1 MLSSEFVRSTKIKLA
16 FFNLAL
22 FFYVTGL
29 LAAIGISFGTGA
41 ILVLVAATI
50 ILVLFAL
57 QVYTALRNK
66 KLWSRD
72 ILASTLGVLLIAEL
86 FLQGYSVAIG
96 KSLFGLQGF
105 FNLHLFAGFILL
117 GLLTWHSVQN
127 AKKVEIENSR
137 YILFIIIGVAS
148 VMNLTGQLGFAGI
161 LPGAVKLV
169 YYSYVFLTFAY
180 LLYFLSAPERR
191 ANRKQFQIASGIG
204 FIMVLF
210 WIFRWQ
216 IPNAIPP
223 GLFRIFLHI
232 GFVTAIVLPVA
243 IMLFRT
249 NFFFIVFLL
258 YSILGE
264 IYFIQFN
271 RDFKYLTD
279 VGIDGCVGYENA
291 VDYPVN
297 NDPGIP
303 ISELLRSP
311 VKEEIAVI
319 RDEWKNRDFTPQD
332 IHTEYAER
340 TGNGDSIKV
349 ISHYING
356 LKHYGLIRIPAG
368 LKTQSAP
375 ILLVLHGGGSSIDVL
390 ETDLLYR
397 IASGSCR
404 DVLSD
409 YIVIAPSFRGD
420 IVRGEN
426 FCFRSEGYTGD
437 VWAGAAEDAAFFLE
451 AVKKLYKKDEGS
463 RTLAMGISRGAT
475 VALILSGLTDK
486 ITHVIA
492 ISTHTNFLNEDV
504 FRNEA
509 VGRDFAKVFFTPRDS
524 PENVRK
530 KILTSSPM
538 YFAEHIPSFEIHQG
552 TTDHLTTVRHARA
565 LELRLKELKSDSTAR
580 FYFYDG
586 KGHGFDDDKLV
597 CLSLAEFFHR

>member
-1 MLSSEFVRSTKIKLA
+1 MKIKLA

-22 FFYVTGL
+22 FLYVTGL
-29 LAAIGISFGTGA
+29 LAAIGISFGAGA
-41 ILVLVAATI
+41 ILVLIAAAI
-50 ILVLFAL
+50 ILVLFML
-57 QVYTALRNK
+57 QVYTAFRDK

-72 ILASTLGVLLIAEL
+72 ILASTLGVLLIVEL

-96 KSLFGLQGF
+96 KSLFGLPGF
-105 FNLHLFAGFILL
+105 FNLHLFTGFILL
-117 GLLTWHSVQN
+117 GLLTWLSVQN
-127 AKKVEIENSR
+127 VKKVAIEDSH

-148 VMNLTGQLGFAGI
+148 CISLIGQLGFAGI
-161 LPGAVKLV
+161 IPGAAKLI
-169 YYSYVFLTFAY
+169 YYSYAFLTFAY
-180 LLYFLSAPERR
+180 LLYFLSAPERK
-191 ANRKQFQIASGIG
+191 ANRKQFQIASGIA

-216 IPNAIPP
+216 LPNAIPP

-232 GFVTAIVLPVA
+232 GFVTAIVLPAA
-243 IMLFRT
+243 ILLLRT

-271 RDFKYLTD
+271 KDFKYLTD
-279 VGIDGCVGYENA
+279 VGVDGCVGYENA
-291 VDYPVN
+291 VDYPIN

-311 VKEEIAVI
+311 AKEEIDAV
-319 RDEWKNRDFTPQD
+319 RNEWKNRDFTPLD
-332 IHTEYAER
+332 IRTEHAELKE
-340 TGNGDSIKV
+340 NGDSIKV
-349 ISHYING
+349 ISHDING

-404 DVLSD
+404 DVLSN

-451 AVKKLYKKDEGS
+451 VIKKLYKKDENVK
-463 RTLAMGISRGAT
+463 TLAIGISRGAT
-475 VALILSGLTDK
+475 VGLILSGLTDK
-486 ITHVIA
+486 ITHTIA
-492 ISTHTNFLNEDV
+492 ISTHTDFLNDDV
-504 FRNEA
+504 FQNER
-509 VGRDFAKVFFTPRDS
+509 VGGDFARCFFMPGDG
-524 PENVRK
+524 PDNIRK

-538 YFAEHIPSFEIHQG
+538 YFAEHIHSFEIHQG
-552 TTDHLTTVRHARA
+552 TADHLTTVRHARA
-565 LELRLKELKSDSTAR
+565 LEHRLKELKRDSTAR
-580 FYFYDG
+580 FYFYEG
-586 KGHGFDDDKLV
+586 KGHGFDDDRLV
-597 CLSLAEFFHR
+597 CKSLEDFSFIE